1 MAPARRGSRGSAST
15 AGRSSTGRKSV
26 AAARPRRSAGNY
38 DDDDDDD
45 DDDEEEEAPV
55 ALRRPRRGSAMEED
69 DDDDDD
75 DDESSSSEEEDDE
88 PPVALRRPR
97 RGSQAEEEEEE
108 EEEDSSDES
117 SSEESEAPLAARR
130 PRRGSVDEDEPAP
143 KRGRRDLDMLKP
155 SRKSGDSPPWKLAG
169 ASSSSE
175 EDDDDGDGV
184 RRTRRAPKPRALMNV
199 TGDTPNNG
207 LGGRPRERKR
217 ARSPHSPTSGGR
229 YKADS
234 EEEAERRG
242 RRRENLE
249 LPSYGMDSPE
259 RGGRDRRDRG
269 RRRRSAPR
277 RANPYF
283 STSDSS
289 VEPRSK
295 SDRKKD
301 RLFSSAPVGEDS
313 SSDDDDD
320 DDDARPRGPPPAPK
334 PFVGVAGLEGHLKSL
349 EEMVLL
355 PLKHPNLY
363 ASLGVAPPR
372 GVLFHGP
379 PGTGKTLLARQ
390 LAEACSAELVAQRK
404 AGDKAAK
411 KAHPGGVSF
420 FVRNGADCLSKYV
433 GEAER
438 ALSTLFEEARA
449 KAPSIIFF
457 DELDGL
463 APARGSGRGG
473 GGGEL
478 AQHSVVAT
486 LLALMDGLSDR
497 GDVVVIGATN
507 RPDALDPALR
517 RPGRFDRELKFVAPD
532 AAQREAIL
540 ALHTSSWAPASR
552 PTPPLL
558 KALAKRCGGFA
569 GADLKALCA
578 EAALAALRRGR
589 PDLYARGADAAAPAA
604 PPVVAPADF
613 DVAFDAAAPAAF
625 RRHDADAQG
634 VVPAPLPRH
643 REPLFGAAVAAAV
656 AAVAGDGDAAAAAPA
671 TAFGYA
677 VAAHR
682 APCRGAAAFA
692 RPRAVVLSAAAP
704 RDRDVVAAAVLDALE
719 RDGAAIAHGGAG
731 ALLRDGAAGLAPDV
745 ALAARVRDA
754 RAAAGRAG
762 AAVLFLPDV
771 DEWWAHAHP
780 QTKVALRA
788 LLLEAREDQALLVV
802 ATTAGGALDD
812 DDVAVPDALAAAA
825 EVAVPAPSKKAREA
839 FWALGL
845 GEVAAAF
852 RAGLEAARLP
862 AEEPA
867 EDEAEEKAPSEVDE
881 SPAPSP
887 AAPREPGEK
896 EAHCLRE
903 LRVFLRAALR
913 ELKADRSLQAL
924 WRPVDPEESPEYFA
938 VVQSPMDLSVV
949 RAKVDGGLYPTLRHF
964 LSDVRVVRE
973 NAAAFRAA
981 ALGHARA
988 DDLAH
993 AAANAEDLAR
1003 SMAHRFQKKVGWDLV
1018 AKCDAFHKKRAEGS
1032 ERGSDATPP
1041 KATAAPAPAPRP
1053 PPRARKNAPDRAADE
1068 QAVADACAAFEAA
1081 LDRKC
1086 RPAILKATKD
1096 APAAALEAALNALFD
1111 ALDDGEDDDESI
1123 SPHGLAEDA
1132 AARVAA
1138 AAAAL

>member
-1 MAPARRGSRGSAST
+1 MDVDRSVVQRRRSVST
-15 AGRSSTGRKSV
+15 A
-26 AAARPRRSAGNY
+26 RSAELPKATIFQTKQLPVGYAFSSSAASN
-38 DDDDDDD
+38 
-45 DDDEEEEAPV
+45 DETFFGDLSTLCRV
-55 ALRRPRRGSAMEED
+55 GRRPLRDHELRARAGKTTSAA
-69 DDDDDD
+69 
-75 DDESSSSEEEDDE
+75 SVLSAVWTTSRPSTSSESAASRVSRASGGRAAKQMHI
-88 PPVALRRPR
+88 VA
-97 RGSQAEEEEEE
+97 EEEE

-117 SSEESEAPLAARR
+117 SSEESEAPPAARR

-175 EDDDDGDGV
+175 DDDDDDDGV

-217 ARSPHSPTSGGR
+217 ARSPQSPT
-229 YKADS
+229 
-234 EEEAERRG
+234 
-242 RRRENLE
+242 
-249 LPSYGMDSPE
+249 
-259 RGGRDRRDRG
+259 
-269 RRRRSAPR
+269 
-277 RANPYF
+277 
-283 STSDSS
+283 S

-320 DDDARPRGPPPAPK
+320 DDDARPRARRPRR
-334 PFVGVAGLEGHLKSL
+334 S
-349 EEMVLL
+349 
-355 PLKHPNLY
+355 PL
-363 ASLGVAPPR
+363 
-372 GVLFHGP
+372 
-379 PGTGKTLLARQ
+379 
-390 LAEACSAELVAQRK
+390 
-404 AGDKAAK
+404 
-411 KAHPGGVSF
+411 
-420 FVRNGADCLSKYV
+420 
-433 GEAER
+433 R
-438 ALSTLFEEARA
+438 A
-449 KAPSIIFF
+449 APSIIFF

-517 RPGRFDRELKFVAPD
+517 RPGRFDRELKL
-532 AAQREAIL
+532 AALRRL
-540 ALHTSSWAPASR
+540 R
-552 PTPPLL
+552 
-558 KALAKRCGGFA
+558 

-604 PPVVAPADF
+604 PPVVAPGDF
-613 DVAFDAAAPAAF
+613 DVAFDAAAP
-625 RRHDADAQG
+625 RRSGATT
-634 VVPAPLPRH
+634 PTPRASCP
-643 REPLFGAAVAAAV
+643 RPCRATASPSSARPSRRPSRPSG
-656 AAVAGDGDAAAAAPA
+656 GGGAAAAAP
-671 TAFGYA
+671 
-677 VAAHR
+677 R
-682 APCRGAAAFA
+682 
-692 RPRAVVLSAAAP
+692 RPL
-704 RDRDVVAAAVLDALE
+704 
-719 RDGAAIAHGGAG
+719 
-731 ALLRDGAAGLAPDV
+731 
-745 ALAARVRDA
+745 
-754 RAAAGRAG
+754 
-762 AAVLFLPDV
+762 VLFLPDV
-771 DEWWAHAHP
+771 GEWWAR
-780 QTKVALRA
+780 ALADESRAQA

-812 DDVAVPDALAAAA
+812 DDVAAPDSLAAAA

-867 EDEAEEKAPSEVDE
+867 EDDEAEQAPSE
-881 SPAPSP
+881 
-887 AAPREPGEK
+887 
-896 EAHCLRE
+896 
-903 LRVFLRAALR
+903 
-913 ELKADRSLQAL
+913 ADDLQAL

-949 RAKVDGGLYPTLRHF
+949 RAKIDGGLYPTLRHF

-1041 KATAAPAPAPRP
+1041 KA
-1053 PPRARKNAPDRAADE
+1053 
-1068 QAVADACAAFEAA
+1068 
-1081 LDRKC
+1081 
-1086 RPAILKATKD
+1086 
-1096 APAAALEAALNALFD
+1096 
-1111 ALDDGEDDDESI
+1111 
-1123 SPHGLAEDA
+1123 A
-1132 AARVAA
+1132 AARRRARRRA
-1138 AAAAL
+1138 KTRRTARPTSRPCATPAPPSRPPWTASAGPPCSRRRRTRPRRARGRARGASG

>member
-38 DDDDDDD
+38 DNDDDDDD

-55 ALRRPRRGSAMEED
+55 ALRRPRRGSAMEADD

-75 DDESSSSEEEDDE
+75 DDESRRENPATARPGSS
-88 PPVALRRPR
+88 R
-97 RGSQAEEEEEE
+97 
-108 EEEDSSDES
+108 
-117 SSEESEAPLAARR
+117 ARR
-130 PRRGSVDEDEPAP
+130 RR
-143 KRGRRDLDMLKP
+143 RGRR
-155 SRKSGDSPPWKLAG
+155 RRRRRRAAG
-169 ASSSSE
+169 
-175 EDDDDGDGV
+175 
-184 RRTRRAPKPRALMNV
+184 RAPKPRALMNV

-207 LGGRPRERKR
+207 LGAAPRAQAR
-217 ARSPHSPTSGGR
+217 AEPQSPTSGGR

-234 EEEAERRG
+234 RRRRSGG

-249 LPSYGMDSPE
+249 LPTYGMDSPE

-334 PFVGVAGLEGHLKSL
+334 PFVGVAGLEAHLKSL

-438 ALSTLFEEARA
+438 ALSALGGAREGAVDHLLRRARRPRARA
-449 KAPSIIFF
+449 GQRPRRRRRRARPALRRRDAPRF
-457 DELDGL
+457 DGRLERPRRRRRHRRDE
-463 APARGSGRGG
+463 PAGR
-473 GGGEL
+473 
-478 AQHSVVAT
+478 V
-486 LLALMDGLSDR
+486 
-497 GDVVVIGATN
+497 
-507 RPDALDPALR
+507 DPALR

-540 ALHTSSWAPASR
+540 ALPRRPGRPRRGAAP
-552 PTPPLL
+552 TE
-558 KALAKRCGGFA
+558 
-569 GADLKALCA
+569 GARG
-578 EAALAALRRGR
+578 AAAAWRGPQGALRRGGAR
-589 PDLYARGADAAAPAA
+589 GVAPRAAGLYARGADAAAPAA
-604 PPVVAPADF
+604 PPVVAPGDF
-613 DVAFDAAAPAAF
+613 DAADVAAPAAF
-625 RRHDADAQG
+625 
-634 VVPAPLPRH
+634 
-643 REPLFGAAVAAAV
+643 GAAAPTPRASCPRPCRAT
-656 AAVAGDGDAAAAAPA
+656 ASPSSARRRGGRRAVAGGSGAAAAAPA

-677 VAAHR
+677 VAAH

-692 RPRAVVLSAAAP
+692 RPRAVVLSAANL
-704 RDRDVVAAAVLDALE
+704 RDRDVVA
-719 RDGAAIAHGGAG
+719 
-731 ALLRDGAAGLAPDV
+731 
-745 ALAARVRDA
+745 
-754 RAAAGRAG
+754 

-771 DEWWAHAHP
+771 DEWWAHALP

-812 DDVAVPDALAAAA
+812 DDVAAPDALAAAA

-867 EDEAEEKAPSEVDE
+867 EDDEDKAPSEADE

-973 NAAAFRAA
+973 SAAAR
-981 ALGHARA
+981 RRTR
-988 DDLAH
+988 
-993 AAANAEDLAR
+993 AR
-1003 SMAHRFQKKVGWDLV
+1003 S
-1018 AKCDAFHKKRAEGS
+1018 S
-1032 ERGSDATPP
+1032 
-1041 KATAAPAPAPRP
+1041 
-1053 PPRARKNAPDRAADE
+1053 
-1068 QAVADACAAFEAA
+1068 
-1081 LDRKC
+1081 
-1086 RPAILKATKD
+1086 
-1096 APAAALEAALNALFD
+1096 ALNALFD
-1111 ALDDGEDDDESI
+1111 ALDDGEDDD
-1123 SPHGLAEDA
+1123 SPSRPAPPRTPRPASPRPRPRSA
-1132 AARVAA
+1132 ADPKKNKKIQERTPPKGPRPCA
-1138 AAAAL
+1138 

>member
-26 AAARPRRSAGNY
+26 AAARPRCAGNY
-38 DDDDDDD
+38 DDDDD
-45 DDDEEEEAPV
+45 DDDEEEEAP
-55 ALRRPRRGSAMEED
+55 A
-69 DDDDDD
+69 
-75 DDESSSSEEEDDE
+75 
-88 PPVALRRPR
+88 
-97 RGSQAEEEEEE
+97 EEEEE

-117 SSEESEAPLAARR
+117 SSEESEAPPALASRR
-130 PRRGSVDEDEPAP
+130 WSADEDEPAP
-143 KRGRRDLDMLKP
+143 KRGRRDLDMPAVAKIRRQPALKLRALLP
-155 SRKSGDSPPWKLAG
+155 SS
-169 ASSSSE
+169 
-175 EDDDDGDGV
+175 EDDDDDDDGAAA
-184 RRTRRAPKPRALMNV
+184 TRAAPKPRALMNV

-207 LGGRPRERKR
+207 LGRPRERKR
-217 ARSPHSPTSGGR
+217 ARSPQSPTSGGR

-259 RGGRDRRDRG
+259 RGGRDRRGGG
-269 RRRRSAPR
+269 RRRWSAA
-277 RANPYF
+277 RAEPYF

-289 VEPRSK
+289 AEPRPSPTGRRTA
-295 SDRKKD
+295 S
-301 RLFSSAPVGEDS
+301 SSAPVGEDS

-320 DDDARPRGPPPAPK
+320 DDDARPGPAARRSPLWAPRASRPTSSPRGDGAPA
-334 PFVGVAGLEGHLKSL
+334 
-349 EEMVLL
+349 
-355 PLKHPNLY
+355 LKHPNLY

-438 ALSTLFEEARA
+438 ALSTLFEEARS

-463 APARGSGRGG
+463 APAGSGRGG

-497 GDVVVIGATN
+497 ATPPSSGADEP
-507 RPDALDPALR
+507 PDARRPLR
-517 RPGRFDRELKFVAPD
+517 RPGRFDREQV
-532 AAQREAIL
+532 
-540 ALHTSSWAPASR
+540 
-552 PTPPLL
+552 PP
-558 KALAKRCGGFA
+558 
-569 GADLKALCA
+569 
-578 EAALAALRRGR
+578 
-589 PDLYARGADAAAPAA
+589 
-604 PPVVAPADF
+604 
-613 DVAFDAAAPAAF
+613 
-625 RRHDADAQG
+625 
-634 VVPAPLPRH
+634 
-643 REPLFGAAVAAAV
+643 
-656 AAVAGDGDAAAAAPA
+656 
-671 TAFGYA
+671 
-677 VAAHR
+677 
-682 APCRGAAAFA
+682 
-692 RPRAVVLSAAAP
+692 RPRP
-704 RDRDVVAAAVLDALE
+704 
-719 RDGAAIAHGGAG
+719 
-731 ALLRDGAAGLAPDV
+731 ALL
-745 ALAARVRDA
+745 
-754 RAAAGRAG
+754 
-762 AAVLFLPDV
+762 
-771 DEWWAHAHP
+771 
-780 QTKVALRA
+780 
-788 LLLEAREDQALLVV
+788 
-802 ATTAGGALDD
+802 
-812 DDVAVPDALAAAA
+812 
-825 EVAVPAPSKKAREA
+825 KKAREA

-852 RAGLEAARLP
+852 RAGLEAAP
-862 AEEPA
+862 ARGGA
-867 EDEAEEKAPSEVDE
+867 RGGRRQGAAEVDE
-881 SPAPSP
+881 VAAPSP

-903 LRVFLRAALR
+903 LRVFLRATLR

-993 AAANAEDLAR
+993 AAANAEDLA

-1018 AKCDAFHKKRAEGS
+1018 AKCDAFHKKR
-1032 ERGSDATPP
+1032 RGLGARLRRDAAKAARRAAPPRRRARRTRRTARPTSRPCATP
-1041 KATAAPAPAPRP
+1041 APPSRP
-1053 PPRARKNAPDRAADE
+1053 P
-1068 QAVADACAAFEAA
+1068 
-1081 LDRKC
+1081 
-1086 RPAILKATKD
+1086 
-1096 APAAALEAALNALFD
+1096 
-1111 ALDDGEDDDESI
+1111 
-1123 SPHGLAEDA
+1123 
-1132 AARVAA
+1132 
-1138 AAAAL
+1138 